1 RHARPRCRRRG
12 SRPSLP
18 SSWGFASFLSLRD
31 QLQLLADGFDLLL
44 DAFLLLRNVDDV
56 SQTSKV
62 HGRTVRDPNEV
73 GPVDLFR
80 FLPDL
85 GELGAEHAFARVP
98 QLLDEDLTGFLEEG
112 LSIAHGVRGGE

>member
-1 RHARPRCRRRG
+1 CRLRG
-12 SRPSLP
+12 HRPSLP

-31 QLQLLADGFDLLL
+31 QLQLLADRFDLLL
-44 DAFLLLRNVDDV
+44 DALLLLGNVDDIG
-56 SQTSKV
+56 QASKV

-98 QLLDEDLTGFLEEG
+98 QLFDEDQTGFLEQG
-112 LSIAHGVRGGE
+112 LSIAYGVR